1 MIDNKFFKDKLVEKI
16 KKGERI
22 RRDEPAIKYL
32 NEDEKR
38 LLEPL
43 FLEDDLDKIFDKF
56 YIVAELIC
64 DMGHTINWDY
74 PFHCLS
80 CGCQSHRVILD
91 YKNNYFAYAKL
102 SCNNCNRWGKW
113 ISKED
118 VESGRTKLPK
128 YLDVGNDYNNI
139 NDALDIE

>member
-43 FLEDDLDKIFDKF
+43 FLEDDLYKILKEILPCWDEINEMKL
-56 YIVAELIC
+56 IV
-64 DMGHTINWDY
+64 DWDY
-74 PFHCLS
+74 PYHCRY
-80 CGCQSHRVILD
+80 CGCQSHRVILSP
-91 YKNNYFAYAKL
+91 KKIHYAKL
-102 SCNNCNRWGKW
+102 SCNNCHRWGKW
-113 ISKED
+113 ITKED
-118 VESGRTKLPK
+118 VESRLTRPPK
-128 YLDVGNDYNNI
+128 NLDVGDDYNNI
-139 NDALDIE
+139 DNALDIEKK